1 MTATAASAATAA
13 AATTG
18 MAPSSS
24 AEAETAPAPARVE
37 EQPIIK
43 YPGWDQPTAPWT
55 TTVPPNSLLLPLLLH
70 TGRRP
75 GCLRVL
81 VGALVVAGYAALVAT
96 DRLRWWAGFFFLPPA
111 RTYICIYSLIYYCWM
126 RAYIYILSVSDI

>member
-1 MTATAASAATAA
+1 MTATAGAEA
-13 AATTG
+13 AATTTTG
-18 MAPSSS
+18 MCMAPSTS
-24 AEAETAPAPARVE
+24 AETPAAAADE
-37 EQPIIK
+37 PIIK

-81 VGALVVAGYAALVAT
+81 FAVGVVVGYVAMVAAG
-96 DRLRWWAGFFFLPPA
+96 RLPWWAGLFLLPPA
-111 RTYICIYSLIYYCWM
+111 RTCFVDVFMCTT
-126 RAYIYILSVSDI
+126 AF

>member
-1 MTATAASAATAA
+1 MTATAAS
-13 AATTG
+13 TTG

-24 AEAETAPAPARVE
+24 AETETAPALAAAE
-37 EQPIIK
+37 EEPIK

-55 TTVPPNSLLLPLLLH
+55 TTVPPNSLILPLLLH

-96 DRLRWWAGFFFLPPA
+96 DRLRWWTGFFFLPPA
-111 RTYICIYSLIYYCWM
+111 RTYIL
-126 RAYIYILSVSDI
+126 AYVLLLDACLYILSVSDI